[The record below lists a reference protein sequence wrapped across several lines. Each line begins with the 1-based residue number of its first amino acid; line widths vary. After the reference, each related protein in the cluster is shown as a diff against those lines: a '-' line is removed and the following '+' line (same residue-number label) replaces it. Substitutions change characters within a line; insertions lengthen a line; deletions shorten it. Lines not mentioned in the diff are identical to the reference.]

1 MLEHRDRFPTDDHQ
15 LGTYAEDA
23 TSSYTAS
30 FQLSACVWIRRK
42 LVLTVD
48 SGQGIV
54 IAVPPTLRAPAG
66 LTDRVYDL
74 MEKVITFVSARFKP
88 RGYNERRA
96 RGFGKLKA
104 ATEKALGNRVN
115 DMLYVEG
122 LGMNPACQGR
132 GYGGALLDAVTS
144 MADASSHASYLY
156 SSNVAANTKFYM
168 SHGYLPV
175 AEILAGDDDP
185 EWDNPPVAVQLM
197 VREVPEGR
205 LETKT

>member
-1 MLEHRDRFPTDDHQ
+1 MVLHNYSLFPSIIGGKESSLQYLQSSEHRLD
-15 LGTYAEDA
+15 LL
-23 TSSYTAS
+23 TA
-30 FQLSACVWIRRK
+30 
-42 LVLTVD
+42 
-48 SGQGIV
+48 
-54 IAVPPTLRAPAG
+54 
-66 LTDRVYDL
+66 
-74 MEKVITFVSARFKP
+74 FKS

-168 SHGYLPV
+168 SHGFLPV
-175 AEILAGDDDP
+175 AEIFAGDDDP